1 MPKTS
6 IKLSMS
12 SQDLTSSSFSL
23 SGSFNIT
30 DGTNGHDLTTGLTR
44 EKLASGDNTI
54 LTASDYTATGES
66 QLAYVFI
73 KNFSSNVTSTVFT
86 DAVAIKVGTA
96 ILGYLAG
103 GQSIILPYSADNDL
117 KLAADTAD
125 TVVEYQL
132 VHLK

>member
-1 MPKTS
+1 
-6 IKLSMS
+6 
-12 SQDLTSSSFSL
+12 L

>member
-1 MPKTS
+1 MPKTT
-6 IKLSMS
+6 IRLSMS
-12 SQDLTSSSFSL
+12 STDLTSSSFTL
-23 SGSFNIT
+23 SSSFNIT

-54 LTASDYTATGES
+54 LTASDFTATGEA
-66 QLAYVFI
+66 QLAYIFI
-73 KNFSSNVTSTVFT
+73 KNFSSNVSSAVFT
-86 DAVAIKVGTA
+86 DAIAIKVGTA

-117 KLAADTAD
+117 KLTADTAN